1 MIHRGARKVSGQT
14 TLFTSFLGVRLGIA
28 LAAFALALAAAA
40 PASAAELSL
49 TVAPAAGVRLGNP
62 IELSGRA
69 TDAGVPLAGRTVRL
83 ELRRH
88 PFTGPWW
95 SRGSTVTGAD
105 GDYSFAPELDRNHQV
120 RARLVGVAPEPDTL
134 SPERPAYVLPAF
146 TLTYRQHRPGVLRLR
161 QTYTVPRD
169 AHLSAPTRFYVG
181 PCRPNARKRCTAR
194 RAPFRVAAAT
204 RRVRAGRYVA
214 KATARIPRS
223 YGGRFQYVSCFV
235 YSPGSGMGD
244 PEQRCPR
251 RFAVIR

>member
-1 MIHRGARKVSGQT
+1 MT
-14 TLFTSFLGVRLGIA
+14 VRLGMALIA
-28 LAAFALALAAAA
+28 VGIALAAAA

-49 TVAPAAGVRLGNP
+49 TVAPAAGVRWGNR
-62 IELSGRA
+62 IELTGRA
-69 TDAGVPLAGRTVRL
+69 TDAGAQLAGRTVVL

-88 PFTGPWW
+88 PFKGPW
-95 SRGSTVTGAD
+95 RDGDSTVTGAD
-105 GDYSFAPELDRNHQV
+105 GSYSFAPKLDRNHQV

-134 SPERPAYVLPAF
+134 SPERRAYVLPAF
-146 TLTYRQHRPGVLRLR
+146 TLSYRQGRQGVLRLR
-161 QTYTVPRD
+161 QVYSVPRD

-181 PCRPNARKRCTAR
+181 PCRPNRRGRCTAR

-204 RRVRAGRYVA
+204 RRVRPGRYVS
-214 KATARIPRS
+214 KATVRIPRS

-244 PEQRCPR
+244 PAQRCPR